1 MNLLYYIINYV
12 IKNNIFS
19 FHILMKTALL
29 KQQFDQNSRR
39 NFFDDSNNE
48 KRKES
53 IKFALQC
60 FNKLSQNRKI
70 NDVQTVNFLLN
81 HSFHYINIKDFTF
94 VNLWNVRQHIRELCQ
109 NTIFDTQINQSFN
122 DLSKE
127 SFFLNDSCRL

>member
-1 MNLLYYIINYV
+1 
-12 IKNNIFS
+12 
-19 FHILMKTALL
+19 
-29 KQQFDQNSRR
+29 
-39 NFFDDSNNE
+39 
-48 KRKES
+48 
-53 IKFALQC
+53 
-60 FNKLSQNRKI
+60 
-70 NDVQTVNFLLN
+70 VQTVNFLLN

>member
-1 MNLLYYIINYV
+1 
-12 IKNNIFS
+12 
-19 FHILMKTALL
+19 MKTALL

-94 VNLWNVRQHIRELCQ
+94 VNL
-109 NTIFDTQINQSFN
+109 
-122 DLSKE
+122 
-127 SFFLNDSCRL
+127 